1 MNPTTGKHEV
11 CGLKTEEVIVTARLT
26 GGGSAT
32 SLVNAESAQNGGGE
46 VVSAT
51 HVSTGLF
58 DFVFRRS
65 FPICLCN
72 PVFTFTGATAG
83 LDGAWV
89 SFDITAKTGRARFTV
104 GSTLTDPAT
113 TDSIHMLWVAR
124 DSARNQ

>member
-1 MNPTTGKHEV
+1 MQPTTGTPPV
-11 CGLKTEEVIVTARLT
+11 SGLKTEIVNVTARLT

-51 HVSTGLF
+51 YVSTGLF

-65 FPICLCN
+65 FPLCICN
-72 PVFTFTGATAG
+72 PIAVMTGATAG
-83 LDGAWV
+83 LAMNWV

-113 TDSIHMLWVAR
+113 TDSIHLFWVAR
-124 DSARNQ
+124 NSARNQ